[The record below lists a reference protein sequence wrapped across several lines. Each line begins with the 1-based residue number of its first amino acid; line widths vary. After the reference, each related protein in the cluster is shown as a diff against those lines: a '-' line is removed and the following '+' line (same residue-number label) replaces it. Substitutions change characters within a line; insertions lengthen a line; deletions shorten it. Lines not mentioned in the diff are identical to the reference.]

1 MNTNLSSILFDLD
14 GTLLDTVPDLAGAL
28 NTLRSRYQLTPL
40 EIDQVR
46 HVTSYGSP
54 GFIKLGFDIDI
65 DHPQYPELKKE
76 FYSLYENRI
85 STETRPFNGVKTVL
99 EKLKEQNLPWGI
111 VTNKVEHLAK
121 KVLKELGLLDHCTVV
136 IGGDTTPFSKPSPEP
151 LYAACSIINCDPQ
164 SCLFVGDSILDIEAA
179 KRANM
184 RSVVALYGYIPEN
197 EDPASWSA
205 NYSIARP
212 EELLEIIKSV
222 AQISL

>member
-1 MNTNLSSILFDLD
+1 MNTTLSSVLFDLD

-28 NTLRSRYQLTPL
+28 NTLREQHQLPPL
-40 EIDQVR
+40 AIDQVR
-46 HVTSYGSP
+46 QVTSYGSP
-54 GFIKLGFDIDI
+54 GFIKLGFGIET
-65 DHPQYPELKKE
+65 DHPNYPKLKKN

-85 STETRPFNGVKTVL
+85 STETRPFDGIHSVL
-99 EKLKEQNLPWGI
+99 DTLKKQNLPWGI

-121 KVLKELGLLDHCTVV
+121 KVLKELGLLERCSVV
-136 IGGDTTPFSKPSPEP
+136 IGGDTTSFSKPSPEP
-151 LYAACSIINCDPQ
+151 LYAACSIINCDPR
-164 SCLFVGDSILDIEAA
+164 SCLFVGDSILDVEAA
-179 KRANM
+179 RRANM

-222 AQISL
+222 AQI